1 MILSLDTSG
10 PLFSIAILSK
20 DSLEQRKFIANKENS
35 ERMIIEIQ
43 ILLKTLSLTLNDI
56 SGVAFGSGPGSF
68 SGVRVACGIAYGIAF
83 AKKLPINGVNTL
95 EALAELN
102 PKQSTISC
110 IDARMNQVYLGAF
123 EPIDNEL
130 SIKGDFGVYD
140 PLKLPKLKLRKPI
153 IVGSGVKIYMKEL
166 KRHYDELTPYYDE
179 ENYPLASV
187 IAKISQNRFKKDFNL
202 ANATPVYIRNKV
214 ADTIIERER
223 GK

>member
-1 MILSLDTSG
+1 
-10 PLFSIAILSK
+10 
-20 DSLEQRKFIANKENS
+20 
-35 ERMIIEIQ
+35 MIIEIQ

-130 SIKGDFGVYD
+130 SIKGVFGVYD